1 MTTTAGPGAIEGD
14 DDAVY
19 DAGLQRKE

>member
-1 MTTTAGPGAIEGD
+1 MATAGSGTIEGD